1 MLAAMFSG
9 RHYIPTDAEGRYF
22 IDRDGTHFGDVL
34 NFLRS
39 GDLPP
44 RERVRAVYKEAQYYA
59 IGPLLE
65 QLENMQPLK
74 GEKVRQAFLGLMPYY
89 KDHLERIVEIARLRA
104 VQRKARFAKLKVC
117 VFKEEMPITPYECP
131 LLNSLRF
138 ERSESDGQ
146 LFEHHCEVDVS
157 FGPWEAVADVY
168 DLLHCLVTDL
178 SAQGLIVDHQ
188 CIGVCDKHLI
198 NHYYC
203 KRPIYEFKITW
214 WKKMSLKSERRG
226 IHVDQ
231 SELLCKKGCGYYGN
245 PAWHGFCSKC
255 WREEYHK
262 ARQKQIQEDWELAE
276 RLQREEE
283 EAFASSQSSQGAQSL
298 TFSKFEEKKTNE
310 KTRKVTTVK
319 KFFSASSRVGS
330 KKAEIQEA
338 KAPSPSINR
347 QTSIET
353 DRVSKEFIEFLK
365 TFHKTGQEIYK
376 QTKLFLEAMHYKR
389 DLSIEEQSECT
400 QDFYQNVAERMQTR
414 GKVSPER
421 VEKIMD
427 QIEKYIMTRLYKYVF
442 CPETTDDEKKDLAI
456 QKRIRALHWV
466 TPQMLCVPVNE
477 EIPEVSDMVVKAI
490 TDIIEMD
497 SKRVPRDKL
506 ACITRCSKHIFN
518 AIKITKNEP
527 ASADDFLP
535 TLIYIVLKGNP
546 PRLQSNIQYITR
558 FCNPSRLMTGE
569 DGYYFTNLCCA
580 VAFIEKLDAQSL
592 NLSQEDFDR
601 YMSGQ
606 TSPRKQESENWAPDA
621 CLGVKQMY
629 KNLDLL
635 SQLNERQERIMS
647 EAKKLEKD
655 LIDWTDGIAKKVQ
668 DIVEKCPLEIKPP
681 NQSLA
686 AIDSENVEN
695 DKLPP
700 PLQPQVYAG

>member
-1 MLAAMFSG
+1 
-9 RHYIPTDAEGRYF
+9 
-22 IDRDGTHFGDVL
+22 
-34 NFLRS
+34 
-39 GDLPP
+39 
-44 RERVRAVYKEAQYYA
+44 
-59 IGPLLE
+59 
-65 QLENMQPLK
+65 
-74 GEKVRQAFLGLMPYY
+74 
-89 KDHLERIVEIARLRA
+89 
-104 VQRKARFAKLKVC
+104 
-117 VFKEEMPITPYECP
+117 
-131 LLNSLRF
+131 
-138 ERSESDGQ
+138 
-146 LFEHHCEVDVS
+146 
-157 FGPWEAVADVY
+157 
-168 DLLHCLVTDL
+168 
-178 SAQGLIVDHQ
+178 
-188 CIGVCDKHLI
+188 
-198 NHYYC
+198 
-203 KRPIYEFKITW
+203 
-214 WKKMSLKSERRG
+214 MSLKSERRG

-245 PAWHGFCSKC
+245 PAWQGFCSKC

-330 KKAEIQEA
+330 KKAEIQEP

-376 QTKLFLEAMHYKR
+376 QTKLFLETMHYKR

-414 GKVSPER
+414 GKVPPER

-506 ACITRCSKHIFN
+506 ACITKCSKHIFN
-518 AIKITKNEP
+518 AIKVTKNEP

-569 DGYYFTNLCCA
+569 DGYYFTNLVELIRIMFNINPLENLKVYISSRPPLVVFMISVSA
-580 VAFIEKLDAQSL
+580 MAIAFLTLGYFFKIKEIKSPEMAEDWNTFLLRFNDLDLCVSENETLKHLTNDTTALESTVTSGQARMSTQSPQSL
-592 NLSQEDFDR
+592 EDSGPVNISVAITLTLDPLKPFGGYSRNVTHLYSTVLGHQIGLSGREAHEEINITFTLPTAWSSDDCALHGHCEQVVFTAC
-601 YMSGQ
+601 MTLTAHPGVFPVTVQ
-606 TSPRKQESENWAPDA
+606 PPHCAPDTYSNA
-621 CLGVKQMY
+621 TLWY
-629 KNLDLL
+629 KIFTTARDANTKYAQDYSPFWCYKGAIGKVYHALNPKLTVIVPDDDRSLINLHLMHTSYFL
-635 SQLNERQERIMS
+635 FVMVITMFCYAVIKGRPSKLRQSNPEFCP
-647 EAKKLEKD
+647 EKV
-655 LIDWTDGIAKKVQ
+655 A
-668 DIVEKCPLEIKPP
+668 
-681 NQSLA
+681 LA
-686 AIDSENVEN
+686 DA
-695 DKLPP
+695 
-700 PLQPQVYAG
+700 

>member
-1 MLAAMFSG
+1 
-9 RHYIPTDAEGRYF
+9 
-22 IDRDGTHFGDVL
+22 
-34 NFLRS
+34 
-39 GDLPP
+39 
-44 RERVRAVYKEAQYYA
+44 
-59 IGPLLE
+59 
-65 QLENMQPLK
+65 
-74 GEKVRQAFLGLMPYY
+74 
-89 KDHLERIVEIARLRA
+89 
-104 VQRKARFAKLKVC
+104 
-117 VFKEEMPITPYECP
+117 
-131 LLNSLRF
+131 
-138 ERSESDGQ
+138 
-146 LFEHHCEVDVS
+146 
-157 FGPWEAVADVY
+157 
-168 DLLHCLVTDL
+168 
-178 SAQGLIVDHQ
+178 
-188 CIGVCDKHLI
+188 
-198 NHYYC
+198 
-203 KRPIYEFKITW
+203 
-214 WKKMSLKSERRG
+214 MSLKSERRG

-245 PAWHGFCSKC
+245 PAWQGFCSKC

-330 KKAEIQEA
+330 KKV
-338 KAPSPSINR
+338 P
-347 QTSIET
+347 
-353 DRVSKEFIEFLK
+353 
-365 TFHKTGQEIYK
+365 
-376 QTKLFLEAMHYKR
+376 
-389 DLSIEEQSECT
+389 
-400 QDFYQNVAERMQTR
+400 
-414 GKVSPER
+414 PER

-456 QKRIRALHWV
+456 QKRIRALRWV

-477 EIPEVSDMVVKAI
+477 DIPEVSDMVVKAI

-506 ACITRCSKHIFN
+506 ACITKCSKHIFN

-606 TSPRKQESENWAPDA
+606 TSPRKQEAESWSPDA

-635 SQLNERQERIMS
+635 SQLNERQERIMN

-655 LIDWTDGIAKKVQ
+655 LIDWTDGIAREVQ
-668 DIVEKCPLEIKPP
+668 DIVEKYPLEIKPP
-681 NQSLA
+681 NQPLA

>member
-518 AIKITKNEP
+518 SIKITKNEP

-606 TSPRKQESENWAPDA
+606 TSPRKQESESWAPDA

-681 NQSLA
+681 SQSLA

>member
-1 MLAAMFSG
+1 M
-9 RHYIPTDAEGRYF
+9 
-22 IDRDGTHFGDVL
+22 
-34 NFLRS
+34 N
-39 GDLPP
+39 
-44 RERVRAVYKEAQYYA
+44 
-59 IGPLLE
+59 
-65 QLENMQPLK
+65 
-74 GEKVRQAFLGLMPYY
+74 
-89 KDHLERIVEIARLRA
+89 
-104 VQRKARFAKLKVC
+104 
-117 VFKEEMPITPYECP
+117 
-131 LLNSLRF
+131 
-138 ERSESDGQ
+138 
-146 LFEHHCEVDVS
+146 
-157 FGPWEAVADVY
+157 
-168 DLLHCLVTDL
+168 
-178 SAQGLIVDHQ
+178 
-188 CIGVCDKHLI
+188 
-198 NHYYC
+198 
-203 KRPIYEFKITW
+203 
-214 WKKMSLKSERRG
+214 LKSERRG

-245 PAWHGFCSKC
+245 PAWQGFCSKC

-283 EAFASSQSSQGAQSL
+283 EAYASSQSTQGAQSL

-319 KFFSASSRVGS
+319 KFFTASSRAGA
-330 KKAEIQEA
+330 KKALAGKLKAEIQEA
-338 KAPSPSINR
+338 KAPSPSIHR
-347 QTSIET
+347 QASIET
-353 DRVSKEFIEFLK
+353 DRVSKEFIEFIRTYQK
-365 TFHKTGQEIYK
+365 PGQDIYK
-376 QTKLFLEAMHYKR
+376 QCKLFLDTMSHKR
-389 DLSIEEQSECT
+389 DLSIEEQSECA
-400 QDFYQNVAERMQTR
+400 QDFYQNVADRLQTR
-414 GKVSPER
+414 WKVPPEK
-421 VEKIMD
+421 VEKAMD
-427 QIEKYIMTRLYKYVF
+427 EVEKYIMTRQYKYVF
-442 CPETTDDEKKDLAI
+442 CPETTDDEKKDLAV

-466 TPQMLCVPVNE
+466 TPQMLCVPVSE

-506 ACITRCSKHIFN
+506 ACITKCSKHIFN

-601 YMSGQ
+601 FMTGQ
-606 TSPRKQESENWAPDA
+606 TSPKKQESDSFSPDV
-621 CLGVKQMY
+621 CLGVKQMC
-629 KNLDLL
+629 KSLDLL
-635 SQLNERQERIMS
+635 SQLNERQERIVS

-655 LIDWTDGIAKKVQ
+655 LIDWTDGITKEVEE
-668 DIVEKCPLEIKPP
+668 IVEKYPLEIKPKS
-681 NQSLA
+681 QALA

>member
-1 MLAAMFSG
+1 
-9 RHYIPTDAEGRYF
+9 
-22 IDRDGTHFGDVL
+22 
-34 NFLRS
+34 
-39 GDLPP
+39 
-44 RERVRAVYKEAQYYA
+44 
-59 IGPLLE
+59 
-65 QLENMQPLK
+65 
-74 GEKVRQAFLGLMPYY
+74 
-89 KDHLERIVEIARLRA
+89 
-104 VQRKARFAKLKVC
+104 
-117 VFKEEMPITPYECP
+117 
-131 LLNSLRF
+131 
-138 ERSESDGQ
+138 
-146 LFEHHCEVDVS
+146 
-157 FGPWEAVADVY
+157 
-168 DLLHCLVTDL
+168 
-178 SAQGLIVDHQ
+178 
-188 CIGVCDKHLI
+188 
-198 NHYYC
+198 
-203 KRPIYEFKITW
+203 
-214 WKKMSLKSERRG
+214 MSLKSERRG

-245 PAWHGFCSKC
+245 PAWQGFCSKC

-283 EAFASSQSSQGAQSL
+283 EAFASSHSTQGAQSL

-319 KFFSASSRVGS
+319 KFFSASSRTGA
-330 KKAEIQEA
+330 KKVAQEKNLKQGQLGRERNADNILRDLKEIFTPSWELASPTEVLAGKLRAEIQEA

-347 QTSIET
+347 QASIET

-365 TFHKTGQEIYK
+365 TYHKPGQDIYK
-376 QTKLFLEAMHYKR
+376 QCKMFLEAMHHKR
-389 DLSIEEQSECT
+389 ELSIEEQSECA
-400 QDFYQNVAERMQTR
+400 QDFYQNVAEKLQTR
-414 GKVSPER
+414 WKVSPER
-421 VEKIMD
+421 VEKAMD

-442 CPETTDDEKKDLAI
+442 CPETTDDEKKDLVV

-477 EIPEVSDMVVKAI
+477 DIPEVSDMVVKAI

-506 ACITRCSKHIFN
+506 ACITKCSKHIFN

-606 TSPRKQESENWAPDA
+606 TSPKKQESENWSPDV

-635 SQLNERQERIMS
+635 SQLNERQERIVS
-647 EAKKLEKD
+647 EAKKLERD
-655 LIDWTDGIAKKVQ
+655 LIDWTDGITKEVQ
-668 DIVEKCPLEIKPP
+668 DIVEKYPLEIKPK
-681 NQSLA
+681 NQALA